1 MLHFRS
7 RILISLGTAV
17 SVPKNYSLRDTTA
30 FEGPLMT
37 STDFYSD
44 EQRMVRD
51 SARAFSN
58 AELKPNAA
66 RWDKDGWIADS
77 AVEKL
82 GELGLLGMM
91 VPEQWGGSYTDYTA
105 YALAIEE
112 IAAGCASTAALVSVH
127 SSVGCGPIL
136 KFGNVE
142 QKQRYLTAMAQGR
155 AIGCFCLTEPQAGSE
170 AHNLKT
176 RATEQDGGWVLN
188 GNKQFVTNGKRA
200 ALAIVFAVTDPALG
214 KRGLSAFLVPTDTP
228 GFAVGRPEHKL
239 GIRGSD
245 TCPIVLDNCRLGA
258 DSLLGPRGK
267 GLSIALSNLE
277 GGRIGI
283 AAQAIGIARA
293 AFDAALAYSMTRRQ
307 FDQPIAQFGSIGNML
322 ADMQTQINAARLLT
336 HHAARMRTEAIPC
349 LSEACQAKLYA
360 SEMAE
365 RVCSRAIQI
374 HGGYGYLEDYAVERH
389 YRDAR
394 ITQIY
399 EGTSEIQ
406 RLVIARTLL
415 TQEDLP

>member
-1 MLHFRS
+1 M
-7 RILISLGTAV
+7 A
-17 SVPKNYSLRDTTA
+17 
-30 FEGPLMT
+30 
-37 STDFYSD
+37 DFYTE

-51 SARAFSN
+51 TAREFACQ
-58 AELKPNAA
+58 ELAPNAA
-66 RWDKDGWIADS
+66 RFDKDGWIADA
-77 AVEKL
+77 AVAKL
-82 GELGLLGMM
+82 GELGLLGMI
-91 VPEQWGGSYTDYTA
+91 VPDDWGGTYTDYIA

-112 IAAGCASTAALVSVH
+112 IAAGCAATATLMSVH

-136 KFGNVE
+136 QYGTAD
-142 QKQRYLTAMAQGR
+142 QKRRYLPDMAQGKL
-155 AIGCFCLTEPQAGSE
+155 IGCFCLTEPQAGSE

-176 RATEQDGGWVLN
+176 RAAEEGDSWVLN
-188 GNKQFVTNGKRA
+188 GAKQFVTNGKRA
-200 ALAIVFAVTDPALG
+200 KVAIVFAMTDPELKKKG
-214 KRGLSAFLVPTDTP
+214 ISAFVVPTDSP
-228 GFAVGRPEHKL
+228 GLIVGRPEHKL

-245 TCPIVLDNCRLGA
+245 TCAITFDNCRIPG
-258 DSLLGPRGK
+258 DSLLGLRGK

-293 AFDAALAYSMTRRQ
+293 AFEAALAYSKTRRQ

-322 ADMQTQINAARLLT
+322 ADMQTSINAARLLT
-336 HHAARMRTEAIPC
+336 HHAARMRTAGLPC

-365 RVCSRAIQI
+365 RVCSNAIQI
-374 HGGYGYLEDYAVERH
+374 HGGYGYLEDYNVERH

-406 RLVIARTLL
+406 RLVIARTLT
-415 TQEDLP
+415 TQGESQ